1 MYSAHRPGK
10 IKKRL
15 LILTFFL
22 GSTILLVV
30 SYTYLLKNVF
40 NEKEELPE
48 RKVSTESVKPLDK
61 AKFIKKGNVI
71 FLSKKTKE
79 KIIQIDVEIADNPV
93 ERSTGLM
100 YRYSMSDKAGM
111 LFIYEKTQPLF
122 FWMKN
127 TYISLDI
134 IFVDENMQIVTIQK
148 NTKPLSEKL
157 IPSNRDSRYVVE
169 VNAGFCDIYGIKIGD
184 HLAYERTTL

>member
-1 MYSAHRPGK
+1 MYPAHMPEK

-15 LILTFFL
+15 IILTFLL
-22 GSTILLVV
+22 GLTILLIV
-30 SYTYLLKNVF
+30 SYTYFHNDVL
-40 NEKEELPE
+40 NENKELPE
-48 RKVSTESVKPLDK
+48 RKIPLEFLKPADK
-61 AKFIKKGNVI
+61 AKFIKEGKVI

-111 LFIYEKTQPLF
+111 LFIYEKTQPLA

-148 NTKPLSEKL
+148 NTKLLSEKL
-157 IPSNRDSRYVVE
+157 IPSNRDSMYVVE

-184 HLAYERTTL
+184 YLAYERTTL

>member
-1 MYSAHRPGK
+1 MPEK

-15 LILTFFL
+15 TILTFLL
-22 GSTILLVV
+22 GLTILLVV
-30 SYTYLLKNVF
+30 SYTCLHKNVL
-40 NEKEELPE
+40 NENKELPE
-48 RKVSTESVKPLDK
+48 RKIPLESLKPADK
-61 AKFIKKGNVI
+61 AKFIKEGKVI

-79 KIIQIDVEIADNPV
+79 EIIQIDVEIVDNPV

-111 LFIYEKTQPLF
+111 LFIYEKTQPLA

-134 IFVDENMQIVTIQK
+134 IFVGENMQIVTIQK

-157 IPSNRDSRYVVE
+157 IPSDQDSRYVVE
-169 VNAGFCDIYGIKIGD
+169 VNAGFCNKYDIKIGD
-184 HLAYERTTL
+184 YLTYEKTP